1 MKKILQTFFRWVGV
15 FLLAYIV
22 GTGIFI
28 LLFHT
33 PIAKNIHVLMY
44 RGIILLILSA
54 LIVFIGIFLIHKYW
68 IKAIDIKDSLLMTL
82 TFCCINMVLFTLI
95 PVTVERSVSV
105 FMLSYMSDHKK
116 EAYTEEEMEDVFI
129 KYYVEEYGA
138 FQKRFEEQ
146 KVTGTV
152 KEITNGYVITER
164 GEFIVDMFRIVGKL
178 FDTDQRL
185 LYSNSFKK

>member
-1 MKKILQTFFRWVGV
+1 
-15 FLLAYIV
+15 
-22 GTGIFI
+22 
-28 LLFHT
+28 
-33 PIAKNIHVLMY
+33 
-44 RGIILLILSA
+44 
-54 LIVFIGIFLIHKYW
+54 
-68 IKAIDIKDSLLMTL
+68 MTL

-185 LYSNSFKK
+185 LYSNSLKK